1 MLNILSK
8 KRFVIISTIMTLV
21 MFTIVMF
28 IVNPSID
35 GKNGIG
41 VLALQLAFDKEV
53 GIEII
58 NSWTQSG
65 IKNFNQFIITD
76 YIYALGYSIF
86 FSSILS
92 VLILKKSIQNLSKI
106 KLIIYLPFIAGL
118 FDWIENTL
126 ELLFINNPIE
136 FSNTLFFI
144 HSIIAS
150 SKWIALPI
158 ILIFI
163 IKLSLQDNANA
174 NKALEEKQV

>member
-8 KRFVIISTIMTLV
+8 KSIIVISTIMTLV
-21 MFTIVMF
+21 MFTVVMF
-28 IVNPSID
+28 IINPSID
-35 GKNGIG
+35 GKNGID
-41 VLALQLAFDKEV
+41 VLSLQLAFNKEV
-53 GIEII
+53 AIEII
-58 NSWTQSG
+58 NSWSKSG
-65 IKNFNQFIITD
+65 IENFNKFIFTD
-76 YIYALGYSIF
+76 YIYALSYSIF

-92 VLILKKSIQNLSKI
+92 VLILKKSIQNILKY

-150 SKWIALPI
+150 LKWISLPI
-158 ILIFI
+158 IVTFI

-174 NKALEEKQV
+174 NKT

>member
-8 KRFVIISTIMTLV
+8 KSVIVISTLVTLI
-21 MFTIVMF
+21 MFTVVMF

-35 GKNGIG
+35 GKNGMG
-41 VLALQLAFDKEV
+41 VLELQLAFDKEA

-65 IKNFNQFIITD
+65 IDNFNQLIFTD
-76 YIYALGYSIF
+76 YIYALAYSIF
-86 FSSILS
+86 FASILS
-92 VLILKKSIQNLSKI
+92 VLILKKSKQNIFKYKSI
-106 KLIIYLPFIAGL
+106 VYLPFIAGL

-136 FSNTLFFI
+136 FSNILFFI

-150 SKWIALPI
+150 LKWIALPI
-158 ILIFI
+158 IVVYI
-163 IKLSLQDNANA
+163 IKLSVQDRTNA
-174 NKALEEKQV
+174 NKS

>member
-8 KRFVIISTIMTLV
+8 KSVIIISTVIALI

-35 GKNGIG
+35 GKNGMG
-41 VLALQLAFDKEV
+41 VLSLQLVFDKEV

-58 NSWTQSG
+58 NNWTQSG
-65 IKNFNQFIITD
+65 IENFNKLIFTD

-86 FSSILS
+86 FASILS
-92 VLILKKSIQNLSKI
+92 VLILKKSKQNILKY
-106 KLIIYLPFIAGL
+106 KLIVYLPFIAGL

-158 ILIFI
+158 IVTFI
-163 IKLSLQDNANA
+163 IKLSFQDNANA
-174 NKALEEKQV
+174 NKT

>member
-1 MLNILSK
+1 MLNIFN
-8 KRFVIISTIMTLV
+8 KRSVIIISTVITLIMFMV
-21 MFTIVMF
+21 VMF

-35 GKNGIG
+35 GKDGIG
-41 VLALQLAFDKEV
+41 VLSLQLAFDKKV

-58 NSWTQSG
+58 NNWTQLG
-65 IKNFNQFIITD
+65 IENFNKLIFTD
-76 YIYALGYSIF
+76 YIYALSYSIF
-86 FSSILS
+86 FTSIVS
-92 VLILKKSIQNLSKI
+92 VLIVKKSKQNILKY

-150 SKWIALPI
+150 LKWMALPI
-158 ILIFI
+158 IVTFI
-163 IKLSLQDNANA
+163 IKLSLKDNANA
-174 NKALEEKQV
+174 NKSV

>member
-1 MLNILSK
+1 MLNIFSK
-8 KRFVIISTIMTLV
+8 KNVLMISTVMTLI
-21 MFTIVMF
+21 MFIVVMF

-35 GKNGIG
+35 EKNGMG

-65 IKNFNQFIITD
+65 VENFNQFIFTD
-76 YIYALGYSIF
+76 YIYALSYSLF
-86 FSSILS
+86 FALILS
-92 VLILKKSIQNLSKI
+92 VLILKKSKQNLLKY
-106 KLIIYLPFIAGL
+106 KLIVYLPFIAGL

-150 SKWIALPI
+150 LKWMTLPI
-158 ILIFI
+158 VLTFI
-163 IKLSLQDNANA
+163 IKLNLQGNVNA
-174 NKALEEKQV
+174 NKTPKENK